1 MTWDDG
7 LTELQYELANLYFR
21 DERIRSVAVEAGIP
35 HEVLDLDDAPIT
47 DWYNV
52 LREAANRGMVAD
64 LVTIASSEYPMQ
76 ADKLT
81 AALQKHQQG
90 VGAFSSVLA
99 EFNRALS
106 ANLRQVLAGVLV
118 AVITSWIL
126 TGTGGTFFRREFV
139 LLLQFAVLLLTPF
152 IVRAVFTRL
161 RLAAG
166 IPTLLLVSVLFVLA
180 EAALF
185 SEIVGGIRHNRGKGE
200 ITGTLMLETLTP
212 VESYSVDPAV
222 FSGTLKST
230 SNNKVTVKGGARG
243 AIVTRLQPLAYVLLD
258 VEWDAKDPW
267 FHRNYAGTVL
277 FIYQFRCYDGVMDLD
292 LLNTSASFQ
301 PGRDLRSWLV
311 GFAQIPY
318 LGDRDTNIEGAVA
331 GLVRDTLQERMPECT
346 PA

>member
-35 HEVLDLDDAPIT
+35 QEVLDLDGAPIS

-64 LVTIASSEYPMQ
+64 LVAIASNEYPKQ
-76 ADKLT
+76 ADKLS
-81 AALQKHQQG
+81 AAIQKHQQG

-126 TGTGGTFFRREFV
+126 TGTGSTFFRREFV

-161 RLAAG
+161 RLAPR
-166 IPTLLLVSVLFVLA
+166 IPTLILVSVLFVLA

-185 SEIVGGIRHNRGKGE
+185 SEMAGGVHRDRGKGE
-200 ITGTLMLETLTP
+200 ITGTLMLEKLTP
-212 VESYSVDPAV
+212 VESYGVSPAV

-230 SNNKVTVKGGARG
+230 PNNKVTVKGGATE
-243 AIVTRLQPLAYVLLD
+243 AAVTRLEPLAYVQLD

-267 FHRNYAGTVL
+267 FHRNYEGTVF
-277 FIYQFRCYDGVMDLD
+277 FIYQFQCNDGALGLELLD
-292 LLNTSASFQ
+292 SGASFH
-301 PGRDLRSWLV
+301 PRRDLRSWLV

-318 LGDRDTNIEGAVA
+318 LRDRDIDIEGAIERF
-331 GLVRDTLQERMPECT
+331 VRDALQEQAPECA

>member
-7 LTELQYELANLYFR
+7 LTALQYELADLYFR

-35 HEVLDLDDAPIT
+35 HEVLDLDGAPIT

-76 ADKLT
+76 ADRLT

-90 VGAFSSVLA
+90 VGALSSVLA
-99 EFNRALS
+99 EFNRTLS

-152 IVRAVFTRL
+152 IVRAAFTRL
-161 RLAAG
+161 RLVAR
-166 IPTLLLVSVLFVLA
+166 IPTLILVSILLVLA

-185 SEIVGGIRHNRGKGE
+185 SEIAGGIRRDRGKGE
-200 ITGTLMLETLTP
+200 ISGTLMLEKLAP
-212 VESYSVDPAV
+212 MGSYGVNPAV
-222 FSGTLKST
+222 FSGTLKDT
-230 SNNKVTVKGGARG
+230 SNNKVTVKGGATE
-243 AIVTRLQPLAYVLLD
+243 AVVTRLEPLAYVQID

-267 FHRNYAGTVL
+267 FHRNYEGTIF
-277 FIYQFRCYDGVMDLD
+277 FIYQFHCNDGALGLE
-292 LLNTSASFQ
+292 LLESGASFH
-301 PGRDLRSWLV
+301 PRRDLRSWLV

-318 LGDRDTNIEGAVA
+318 MRDRDVDIEGEVE
-331 GLVRDTLQERMPECT
+331 GFVRDTLQKQAPECT